1 MKNAWIYDIYLVG
14 GIPTPVNKNEFV
26 TWDDY
31 IPIYMEKIK
40 KKKSFKPSTS
50 YKYVQYA
57 MIHWNVM

>member
-1 MKNAWIYDIYLVG
+1 MAMDIYIYLVG

-40 KKKSFKPSTS
+40 KKVSNHQPVTNM
-50 YKYVQYA
+50 YNMQ
-57 MIHWNVM
+57 